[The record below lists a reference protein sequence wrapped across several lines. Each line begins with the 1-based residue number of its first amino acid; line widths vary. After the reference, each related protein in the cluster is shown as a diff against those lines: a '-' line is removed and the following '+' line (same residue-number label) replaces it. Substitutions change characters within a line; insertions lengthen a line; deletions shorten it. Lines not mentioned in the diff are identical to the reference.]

1 MAGKLQKELKKLHP
15 FDSVEQ
21 EVFLNLQR
29 TADALCRDFD
39 TLLKSVKL
47 SPTQYNVL
55 RILRGAGETGL
66 ACREVA
72 DQMVTRDPDITR
84 LVDRLEKRGLCTRQ
98 RSAADRRVVTT
109 RITTQGLDLIATI
122 DAPIMQIHLQQLS
135 HMGPQKLRQ
144 LSDLLEEARTR
155 D

>member
-15 FDSVEQ
+15 FESVEQ

-29 TADALCRDFD
+29 TADFLCRDFD
-39 TLLKSVKL
+39 TLLKPLNL

-55 RILRGAGETGL
+55 RILRSAGSAGL

-84 LVDRLEKRGLCTRQ
+84 LVDRLEKRSLCSRQ
-98 RSAADRRVVTT
+98 RSTKDRRVVTT
-109 RITTQGLDLIATI
+109 RITPQGLDLIAQL
-122 DAPIMQIHLQQLS
+122 DNPVMNIHLKQLS
-135 HMGPQKLRQ
+135 HMGPEKLRQ
-144 LSDLLEEARTR
+144 LSDLLEEARTQP
-155 D
+155 